1 MLAQREQIKEFL
13 LMHKKISTWEAIQK
27 FRITRLGA
35 HIYELRRRG
44 MNIAAERKRNPKT
57 GLGHNFDDRNNLA
70 HISRSKL
77 SLDPRPSRQRSASTG
92 S

>member
-13 LMHKKISTWEAIQK
+13 LTHKKISTWEAIQK

-57 GLGHNFDDRNNLA
+57 GTWYCEYR
-70 HISRSKL
+70 I
-77 SLDPRPSRQRSASTG
+77 TG
-92 S
+92 

>member
-1 MLAQREQIKEFL
+1 MLAQREQIKGFL
-13 LMHKKISTWEAIQK
+13 ITHKKISTWEAIQK

-57 GLGHNFDDRNNLA
+57 GTWFVEYYIVG
-70 HISRSKL
+70 
-77 SLDPRPSRQRSASTG
+77 
-92 S
+92 